1 MKTFVSLSCTLL
13 SAAVGSMLCA
23 QIRKTGTEG
32 NVAVIQCPYAKGYEA
47 YLKYFCKGTYKDCV
61 SVVKTDGK
69 EPWAFQGRFSLHDN
83 TEKKMFVVTITALRI
98 EDTGQYCCGIES
110 VGSDPFTVVQ
120 LTLLRLHNLNPHP
133 SPLLHS
139 TPTPLKCE
147 NVCEHTGLS
156 LSTNG
161 TGNATE
167 TGNSTQPSGTFIY
180 AGGVFITVLL
190 VLPITSGIFFA
201 LRCRADK
208 SLPNSQENMENFP
221 LYEEMQQSDPT
232 HTNVSVS
239 TNQGPVPPTDNAMT
253 THQHSDPP
261 PACSTIYTQQMK
273 SANERCSANQRADT
287 TTPCSALPQI
297 LRSHPPL
304 ALRTPAEDPRSYAEC
319 RDLHPEPM
327 VSSFIRLP
335 QTYPLSTNHE
345 PPSTLSRSLSLQYIP
360 IDFGQLSLI
369 ANDNSPF
376 LGKSQ
381 VVYTT
386 VQWHKE
392 PGGSTYGHHAVI

>member
-273 SANERCSANQRADT
+273 SANERQDALSGHLFLCSPQ
-287 TTPCSALPQI
+287 TPDVQPIREQTPQHHAAHFLKSSDLTLRWPSGLLQKTHAPMQSAETCI
-297 LRSHPPL
+297 LSQWFPPL
-304 ALRTPAEDPRSYAEC
+304 LDSLRRI
-319 RDLHPEPM
+319 H
-327 VSSFIRLP
+327 FP
-335 QTYPLSTNHE
+335 QTMNHLPLYHGHFLFNTFLSTLG
-345 PPSTLSRSLSLQYIP
+345 SSLS
-360 IDFGQLSLI
+360 
-369 ANDNSPF
+369 
-376 LGKSQ
+376 
-381 VVYTT
+381 
-386 VQWHKE
+386 
-392 PGGSTYGHHAVI
+392 